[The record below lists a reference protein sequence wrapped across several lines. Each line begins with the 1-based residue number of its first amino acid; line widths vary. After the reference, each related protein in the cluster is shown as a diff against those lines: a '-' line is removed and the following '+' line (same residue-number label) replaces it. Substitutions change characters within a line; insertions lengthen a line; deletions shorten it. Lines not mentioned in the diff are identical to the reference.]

1 MTTIA
6 YDALDEKTLLTLALT
21 DKRAQ
26 EQIIIKYKSLVY
38 KIALSYGNNIL
49 NSNFNS
55 EDLIQEGYM
64 GLLGAIKHYNDQKEV
79 QFITY
84 AHISIKRSIQRAID
98 NYGISMRTSIKYEE
112 QKRKFEAM
120 NKQLEIKL
128 GRKPSIDELEKYTGF
143 SKDKVKKF
151 LTSPTNV
158 SLDAEIGKPSDG
170 ESFSLYYL
178 LPSNEN
184 IEDEYDEKE
193 FREYSLKLIRKVI
206 DELNLNKNEKAV
218 LYYRLGLIKTNMP
231 FQQIINQK
239 GLEVTYQ
246 RLSQIQDRLIKRL
259 SEIPELR
266 ELYEVMTNKKLPPI
280 KKKTTKYQQKN
291 YCRQINYIEL
301 KKLLGKYPENVIKDT
316 LLKLDPKDTYFI
328 YSLYN
333 DNQNMI
339 ESQEQELE
347 EIILKMKSIIDD
359 VYLDYIEKKYKISLS
374 DELISKIVFQ
384 CNLLNQNEKKYLKY
398 LIKTKKY
405 EEFISSKNPMYK
417 ELLEEIIKEILNNSE
432 MINIEFISMKYAKTN
447 DEMIELLY
455 NLLKEYQCYKK
466 RKIKNTK

>member
-1 MTTIA
+1 
-6 YDALDEKTLLTLALT
+6 
-21 DKRAQ
+21 
-26 EQIIIKYKSLVY
+26 
-38 KIALSYGNNIL
+38 
-49 NSNFNS
+49 
-55 EDLIQEGYM
+55 
-64 GLLGAIKHYNDQKEV
+64 
-79 QFITY
+79 
-84 AHISIKRSIQRAID
+84 
-98 NYGISMRTSIKYEE
+98 
-112 QKRKFEAM
+112 
-120 NKQLEIKL
+120 
-128 GRKPSIDELEKYTGF
+128 
-143 SKDKVKKF
+143 
-151 LTSPTNV
+151 
-158 SLDAEIGKPSDG
+158 
-170 ESFSLYYL
+170 
-178 LPSNEN
+178 
-184 IEDEYDEKE
+184 
-193 FREYSLKLIRKVI
+193 
-206 DELNLNKNEKAV
+206 
-218 LYYRLGLIKTNMP
+218 
-231 FQQIINQK
+231 
-239 GLEVTYQ
+239 
-246 RLSQIQDRLIKRL
+246 
-259 SEIPELR
+259 
-266 ELYEVMTNKKLPPI
+266 MTNKKLPPI